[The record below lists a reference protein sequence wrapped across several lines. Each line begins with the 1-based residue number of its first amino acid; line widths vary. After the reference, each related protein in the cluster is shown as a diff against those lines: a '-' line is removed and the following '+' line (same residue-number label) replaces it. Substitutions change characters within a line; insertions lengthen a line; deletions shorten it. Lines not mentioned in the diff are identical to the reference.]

1 MRKAVGYRVVALAT
15 ERKTENRVIV
25 REIGQNATFMVTT
38 KDMNGVIDL
47 NSVITG
53 EIRAYS
59 RDDQMADSLLAVMDY
74 FGVTRLADISDS
86 QGQEFLGKLERGE
99 IRIYDDLT

>member
-1 MRKAVGYRVVALAT
+1 M
-15 ERKTENRVIV
+15 
-25 REIGQNATFMVTT
+25 TFMAMM
-38 KDMNGVIDL
+38 KDMNGVIKL
-47 NSVITG
+47 NSVITR
-53 EIRAYS
+53 EIKAYS

-99 IRIYDDLT
+99 IRIYADK

>member
-1 MRKAVGYRVVALAT
+1 MTFIAT
-15 ERKTENRVIV
+15 
-25 REIGQNATFMVTT
+25 M